1 MITSFYFYA
10 ATLVVVGLFFVVFP
24 FTRKEKAIKTNPNA
38 NALRISDYESR
49 LEELSQE
56 VDTGAATGTST

>member
-10 ATLVVVGLFFVVFP
+10 AILVVFGLLFVVFP
-24 FTRKEKAIKTNPNA
+24 FICKEKSIETNPNA

-56 VDTGAATGTST
+56 VETGK